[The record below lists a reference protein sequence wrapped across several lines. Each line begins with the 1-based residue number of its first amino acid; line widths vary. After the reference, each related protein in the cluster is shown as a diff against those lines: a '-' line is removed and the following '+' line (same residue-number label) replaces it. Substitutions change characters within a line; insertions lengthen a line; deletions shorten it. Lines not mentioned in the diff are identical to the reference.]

1 MRRIFLLLTG
11 VFIAGYIMLPAAGF
25 GAAFVDPLDRPAL
38 KVKNPA
44 RAVLLD
50 VALAGS
56 RIVAVGERGVI
67 IYSDDSGSTWK
78 QANVPTS
85 VTLIA
90 VCFPSPKNGWAVGHA
105 GVVLQSTDSGETW
118 TRKMDGGIASKIIFD
133 AAKANADLKGP
144 DDQAA
149 QLLLSNAQL
158 FVDDGPDKPFLDLY
172 FKNDQEGFLIGAYG
186 LIFRTQD
193 GGNTWKPWLDHTEN
207 DGGLNLYS
215 IRFAGNSYYI
225 TGEQGLFLVSTD
237 DGNSF
242 KKVATPYIGTYFDV
256 VTAATGDI
264 LLLGL
269 LGNAYWSADQG
280 VTFNKTE
287 VPNQVSFSSAIRLED
302 GTMVF
307 ANQAGVIMASYDNG
321 RSIKVLDVPRLGPL
335 SSIISINK
343 DTLMTVGY
351 GGAIPVKLPAS
362 GSKEKGGQR

>member
-1 MRRIFLLLTG
+1 MRRIFLLLIG
-11 VFIAGYIMLPAAGF
+11 IFIAGCLVLPAVVS
-25 GAAFVDPLDRPAL
+25 GAAFVDPLDRPAV

-50 VALAGS
+50 VTLAGS

-67 IYSDDSGSTWK
+67 IYSDDSGTTWK

-85 VTLIA
+85 VTVTA

-105 GVVLQSTDSGETW
+105 GIVLQSTDSGETW
-118 TRKMDGGIASKIIFD
+118 ARKMDGVTASKIIFD
-133 AAKANADLKGP
+133 AAKANAGMKGP
-144 DDQAA
+144 DDEAS
-149 QLLLSNAQL
+149 QLQLSNAQL

-172 FKNDQEGFLIGAYG
+172 FKNDQEGFIIGAYG

-193 GGNTWKPWLDHTEN
+193 GGNTWQPWLDHTEN
-207 DGGLNLYS
+207 DGGLNLYC
-215 IRFAGNSYYI
+215 ICAGGSSYYI

-237 DGNSF
+237 DGNFF
-242 KKVATPYIGTYFDV
+242 KKVATPYIGTFFDA

-264 LLLGL
+264 LLVGL
-269 LGNAYWSADQG
+269 LGNAYWSSDQG

-287 VPNQVSFSSAIRLED
+287 VPNEVSFSSAIRLED

-307 ANQAGVIMASYDNG
+307 SNQAGVIMASYDNG

-335 SSIISINK
+335 SSIIQINK
-343 DTLMTVGY
+343 DTLMSVGY
-351 GGAIPVKLPAS
+351 GGAIPVKLPAK
-362 GSKEKGGQR
+362 GSQEKGGQK